1 MSRAESHSPLRES
14 EPEDDPT
21 WIAPGVRIGPGGMR
35 IQYARSSGPG
45 GQNVNKLNT
54 RAELWVQVGAIT
66 GLTYRAIE
74 RLRKLAGARLTADDQ
89 IHLRAETNRS
99 QESNRREVLDRL
111 RQLILEARIE
121 PKPRKKTK
129 PSKAAK
135 QRRVDSKR
143 KRGEVKAR
151 RRGGDGEDWQ
161 DSSP

>member
-1 MSRAESHSPLRES
+1 MPPADAYITPQ
-14 EPEDDPT
+14 EPQPDEDPG
-21 WIAPGVRIGPGGMR
+21 WIAPGVRVRPGGVR

-54 RAELWVQVGAIT
+54 RAELWVRIDSIT
-66 GLTYRAIE
+66 GLTHRVVE
-74 RLRKLAGARLTADDQ
+74 RLRTLAGSRLTLDDQ

-111 RQLILEARIE
+111 RELLLQARVE

-135 QRRVDSKR
+135 RRRLESKR
-143 KRGEVKAR
+143 QRGEVKAR
-151 RRGGDGEDWQ
+151 RRDVSEE
-161 DSSP
+161 